1 MYCQWQQEGESSKKQ
16 GRFCAW
22 FVTNKRTKGERKK
35 ESQKFPDKQ
44 APPHAV
50 QSVQWADLVTSARG
64 RGGIE
69 GGRGGER
76 ESRRRRGSGALAV
89 CGIGTLGGSWRGW
102 GRLNHPWQWNAW
114 LRRSEE
120 KDGGEGGQD
129 HRGRTVRMDNHTPKW
144 LWRGAGPHDLQPA
157 SWVCES
163 DHTSTLHVAYWIY

>member
-120 KDGGEGGQD
+120 KDEGEGGGKTIEVELLEWTITHQNGSGGEQD
-129 HRGRTVRMDNHTPKW
+129 HMTCSQHPECVK
-144 LWRGAGPHDLQPA
+144 LI
-157 SWVCES
+157 ES
-163 DHTSTLHVAYWIY
+163 IKP